1 MGRPRN
7 EPPPPPAA
15 SKCYVVRVDGADEQR
30 ALEALA
36 EHQGRVDVG
45 AWLLALG
52 LAYVRRYLAP
62 RVRA

>member
-7 EPPPPPAA
+7 EPLPPPAA
-15 SKCYVVRVDGADEQR
+15 PKCYVVRVDRADEQR

-36 EHQGRVDVG
+36 AHQGRSDVG
-45 AWLLALG
+45 AWLLAVARL
-52 LAYVRRYLAP
+52 YVRRYLAP